1 MPRADWARRTSYV
14 SSSSFWGE
22 RDLTQAQEVILAHQ
36 SQHPFVIGLPVFAP
50 EQSGNPPVA
59 IVAMSDCQALN
70 GTDHSRTKLAL
81 GGSFSV
87 VSAWRRLPSAVI
99 TSAETRLSIVNP
111 NLRVIQPN
119 PPPR

>member
-70 GTDHSRTKLAL
+70 GTIYEVIAVLFLT
-81 GGSFSV
+81 GGSS
-87 VSAWRRLPSAVI
+87 
-99 TSAETRLSIVNP
+99 
-111 NLRVIQPN
+111 LRKG
-119 PPPR
+119 